1 MRSPGYEPKDY
12 DVSILITDGSGQPL
26 ADQKLSYRVD
36 GGTRQNGITDKNGML
51 TITLSDGA
59 HGIRLADTQAE
70 IYIDNYSGFGICVDQ
85 YREQPVLTFL
95 ADGSCDPVPDGSE
108 EPGGT
113 EGSGGTE
120 EPGGTV
126 GPGGS
131 QERPDGSQGQGGP
144 AGDSQYDGNPEKNP
158 EKDPEQNPE
167 QNPQDTRSENK
178 DETTAPQTGDD
189 VPAASAALL
198 IFMICGAALSGAA
211 VVRRRKL

>member
-1 MRSPGYEPKDY
+1 MRIRKSAGIFGAY

-70 IYIDNYSGFGICVDQ
+70 IYIDNYSGFGIYVDQ

-108 EPGGT
+108 EPGG
-113 EGSGGTE
+113 
-120 EPGGTV
+120 
-126 GPGGS
+126 S

-144 AGDSQYDGNPEKNP
+144 AGDGQYDGNPEKNP

-167 QNPQDTRSENK
+167 QNPQDTRLENK